1 VIAALDRA
9 GAMLLS
15 NEGRRIG
22 RGGRI
27 LLLGLNQQVGYDT
40 WGFAWRSPF
49 RTVRWKGEHFYG
61 GYRKTA
67 FRNFY
72 SHWDPAPL
80 GITDES
86 GPLAW
91 SGYDVVCDTLID
103 GKDTG
108 TGLVVH
114 SRFVLGEDRMYS
126 LARGRGRGLPGT
138 FSLWARGT
146 VLAGD
151 LDTGVAPEPGRWYR
165 MRVRTEVAE
174 EVVRV
179 LARVWR
185 ADRPEPREWQARG
198 EDRSRH
204 RVTAGTAGL
213 WTWGGGTVVYRNLRV
228 TKGGEALLTAPLA
241 GRNKPHGFRE
251 GARGT
256 RLALALARSP
266 HVPQGIP
273 TVVLSHTPAVVLE
286 ASRRGMDAV
295 LAGHTHGGQ
304 VRLPFL
310 GALTTRDSLGAHYDY
325 GRYHFPSP
333 TPRGLTTLY
342 INAGVGT
349 SVLPVRFWC
358 PPRFAVV
365 ELGNPRDTKDSEHV
379 LDVLLVLSGLLLT
392 TSPAPPSYSRTC
404 TTLKGRFAMDRWL
417 VVLILGQFVF
427 VGFII
432 WVAARA
438 REASLRQRSEE
449 RNRLLE
455 RFSSSQEL
463 TAFLN
468 SEAGARLLKTH
479 KGPDHPTRK
488 IAVAVFAG
496 VITLFVGLGFL
507 VVVSQGWDPS
517 GGRLIVPGTICV
529 TVGIG
534 ILIAAGISSWLFS
547 RAGLMSGPEQ

>member
-1 VIAALDRA
+1 MKKLLLLAGLLAALGLADGFWLEPKKLLFEDRIRIGLDAPPLRAVHLSDLHISEDRPLLRKLLQRTTAADPDLILISGDLIRDHGNMTRHLAATAAFVSELRRIAPVIAVQGHSEHQGSVIAALDRA

-22 RGGRI
+22 RDGRI
-27 LLLGLNQQVGYDT
+27 LLLGLNEQVGSDT
-40 WGFAWRSPF
+40 WGFAWRSPY
-49 RTVRWKGEHFYG
+49 RPVRWQGEHLYG
-61 GYRKTA
+61 AHRDKA

-80 GITDES
+80 GLTDES
-86 GPLAW
+86 GPLSW
-91 SGYDVVCDTLID
+91 SGYDVVCDTLFD
-103 GKDTG
+103 NDEAG

-126 LARGRGRGLPGT
+126 LTRGRGRGMPGT

-146 VLAGD
+146 VLGGD

-165 MRVRTEVAE
+165 MRVRTEVTKEA
-174 EVVRV
+174 VRL
-179 LARVWR
+179 LARVWP
-185 ADRPEPREWQARG
+185 ADGPEPREWQARG

-204 RVTAGTAGL
+204 RVEAGTAGL

-228 TKGGEALLTAPLA
+228 TKGDEVLLAAPLA
-241 GRNKPHGFRE
+241 GEKKPEGFRE

-266 HVPQGIP
+266 YLSERMP

-310 GALTTRDSLGAHYDY
+310 GALTTRDALGAHYDY

-333 TPRGLTTLY
+333 TSRGLTTLY

-349 SVLPVRFWC
+349 SVLPLRFWC

-365 ELGNPRDTKDSEHV
+365 ELGRPKDLKDTRDIKDPEPV
-379 LDVLLVLSGLLLT
+379 LDVL
-392 TSPAPPSYSRTC
+392 
-404 TTLKGRFAMDRWL
+404 
-417 VVLILGQFVF
+417 
-427 VGFII
+427 
-432 WVAARA
+432 
-438 REASLRQRSEE
+438 
-449 RNRLLE
+449 
-455 RFSSSQEL
+455 
-463 TAFLN
+463 
-468 SEAGARLLKTH
+468 
-479 KGPDHPTRK
+479 
-488 IAVAVFAG
+488 
-496 VITLFVGLGFL
+496 
-507 VVVSQGWDPS
+507 
-517 GGRLIVPGTICV
+517 
-529 TVGIG
+529 
-534 ILIAAGISSWLFS
+534 
-547 RAGLMSGPEQ
+547 